1 MFFKQKYD
9 RGKRRTITQNE
20 DFAAKYSLKEGRNF
34 LFFSVFDG
42 NDVIQNSVNGK
53 TCKRFDTGFD
63 GDVFAVGND
72 SMGT

>member
-1 MFFKQKYD
+1 MFLSKSTTEEKGVQ
-9 RGKRRTITQNE
+9 
-20 DFAAKYSLKEGRNF
+20 SLKMRIL

-53 TCKRFDTGFD
+53 ACKRFDAGFD